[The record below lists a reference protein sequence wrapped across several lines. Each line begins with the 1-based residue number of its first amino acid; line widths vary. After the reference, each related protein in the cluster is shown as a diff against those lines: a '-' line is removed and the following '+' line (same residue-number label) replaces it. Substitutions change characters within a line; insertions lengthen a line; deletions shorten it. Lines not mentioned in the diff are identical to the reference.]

1 MRKRWFRR
9 SADGRRS
16 KGQSLVE
23 FALTLPVILGLT
35 LIALDFGRVYL
46 GYINLQ
52 NMARIAA
59 NFAANNPDAWGTKP
73 ISSLQT
79 QYRNQILSDAK
90 ATNCDLP
97 TAGGIPVV
105 PAPVFTD
112 MNGDG
117 QTDLGDSVRVR
128 LNCTFGVITP
138 FISAALGGSVQ
149 VGAESTFPVKSGMS
163 DVKPAPVEVPLP
175 VAQFIANDTTLSPD
189 PLTISGV
196 SSNVSFRDTSGGSPT
211 IWAWDFNDDGTVDA
225 KTQDVVHAF
234 DCAQPSCSYR
244 VRLTATNASGD
255 ATTSMSVTV
264 IGTSLVNF
272 NSTTPSGVA
281 PLTVTFMDTSVS
293 GGSNPT
299 WDFGDGTTGTGSQ
312 VAHTYSSTAGSP
324 YSVSLTVAYPD
335 PTGTQTTTKKAYV
348 TVGDK
353 MCTIPFLSAKR
364 FNDAQAIW
372 TAAKFTGQVLRGAG
386 APSGN
391 FIITAQSLTGG
402 ETAVCSSDV
411 EVSRP

>member
-9 SADGRRS
+9 RPDGRRS

-59 NFAANNPDAWGTKP
+59 NFAANNPEAWGSKP

-97 TAGGIPVV
+97 KAGGSPVV
-105 PAPVFTD
+105 PAPVFSD

-128 LNCTFGVITP
+128 LDCTFGVITP
-138 FISAALGGSVQ
+138 FISAVLGGSVQ
-149 VGAESTFPVKSGMS
+149 VGAESSFPVKSGMS
-163 DVKPAPVEVPLP
+163 AVKPAPAEVPLP

-189 PLTISGV
+189 PLTISGAT
-196 SSNVSFRDTSGGSPT
+196 SSVSFRDTSGGSPT
-211 IWAWDFNDDGTVDA
+211 IWAWDFNDDGTIDA
-225 KTQDVVHAF
+225 KTQDVHTF

-255 ATTSMSVTV
+255 ATTSMGVTV

-272 NSTTPSGVA
+272 NSTTPNGVA

-312 VAHTYSSTAGSP
+312 VAHTYSDTAGSP
-324 YSVSLTVAYPD
+324 YAVSLTVTYPD

-348 TVGDK
+348 TVGDQ
-353 MCTIPFLSAKR
+353 MCKIPFLSAQR

-372 TAAKFTGQVLRGAG
+372 TGAQFTGQVLRGAG

-402 ETAVCSSDV
+402 ETAVCSSDI
-411 EVSRP
+411 EVNRP